1 MTHAT
6 QQDTET
12 NIVRR
17 SGRFIFGLLLALIL
31 AQGTQAASLDLNN
44 YTTLNEIVVAIKN
57 NMPDEDSEQYTV
69 PSQQVQ
75 NDLNQ
80 VVTDILNGQDPQTIN
95 LPASLQN
102 HYTLAE
108 FVDNGKTYVVL
119 AETVDGDNN
128 GVADKGWATVII
140 NNGINTQN
148 ISIDIPHP
156 LNDSGTPEQGIA
168 IFKGTNARTFVMSG
182 AHRNANDVLAPCF
195 NDPKYKIAD
204 AAHNKAHTFH
214 AVVETI
220 DQYYDNPL
228 QTHTAFQFHGMGEE
242 SSNGLDV
249 YMTHGTK
256 RLPLAN
262 SVVDQIK
269 SDLTFSQPTWDVAVP
284 GDLVVSELNGIGNL
298 QGRLLND
305 VHPDAICDVRAY
317 SYTGQFVHVE
327 QIDIA
332 RETNAYDEWVQALN
346 NINFN
351 IVPAPP
357 GYWITSPNGGETWE
371 IGTQVS
377 IAWNTQN
384 SPEDVNIALYKDGS
398 HEKTIT
404 HATANDG
411 DYTWVVDGNLTEGA
425 DYTVRIKNTT
435 DTDDRDYSDFTF
447 SIIEGNNTPDIT
459 VLGPNGGETWDL
471 GSEVI
476 ITWESVNIPGQVK
489 VSLHKNGSYHKTIDN
504 STQNDGEY
512 TWIVS
517 MNIDPDSDYTV
528 RIRSVD
534 NTSIKDYSNNT
545 FAIDE
550 GNNTPSIAVLSP
562 NGGGTWTQNQE
573 VIITW
578 ESNAIPGLVKVSLH
592 KNGSYYKN
600 IAVTTEN
607 DGEYTWNIP
616 NYVSAG
622 NEYTVRVRSVDDT
635 SIKDYSDTN
644 FTVQV
649 EGQGLTAIDNFPNP
663 FNPET
668 VIRYQL
674 PNATHVE
681 LVVYNMIGQ
690 QIAHLVNQ
698 TQNAGL
704 HAIHFDARHLAS
716 GQYIYQIRANNQV
729 TTGRMLLIK

>member
-1 MTHAT
+1 MNTT
-6 QQDTET
+6 QQDNET

-17 SGRFIFGLLLALIL
+17 SGRFILGLLLALTL

-44 YTTLNEIVVAIKN
+44 YNTLNEIVSAIKN

-75 NDLNQ
+75 NDINQ
-80 VVTDILNGQDPQTIN
+80 VVIAILNGQDPQTIN

-108 FVDNGKTYVVL
+108 FVDNGQTYVVL
-119 AETVDGDNN
+119 AETIDNDNN
-128 GVADKGWATVII
+128 GVADRGWATIII
-140 NNGINTQN
+140 NNANNAQTL
-148 ISIDIPHP
+148 SIDIPHP

-182 AHRNANDVLAPCF
+182 AHRDANDVLAPCF

-204 AAHNKAHTFH
+204 AAHNTEHTFH
-214 AVVETI
+214 AAVEAI
-220 DQYYDNPL
+220 DQYYDSQL
-228 QTHTAFQFHGMGEE
+228 QTHTAFQFHGMGET

-256 RLPLAN
+256 RVPLIN
-262 SVVDQIK
+262 SVIDQIK
-269 SDLTFSQPTWDVAVP
+269 TDLNNAQPTWDVSVP
-284 GDLVVSELNGIGNL
+284 GDPTVSELNGIGNL

-305 VHPDAICDVRAY
+305 VQPDAICDVRAY
-317 SYTGQFVHVE
+317 SYTGQFVHIE
-327 QIDIA
+327 QISDA
-332 RETNAYDEWVQALN
+332 REANAYGSWIQALN

-357 GYWITSPNGGETWE
+357 GYWITEPNGGEVWE
-371 IGTQVS
+371 IGTQVN
-377 IAWNTQN
+377 ITWNTQN

-404 HATANDG
+404 SGTANDG
-411 DYTWVVDGNLTEGA
+411 QHTWVVDGNLTPGA

-435 DTDDRDYSDFTF
+435 DTDNRDYSDFTF
-447 SIIEGNNTPDIT
+447 SIIEGNNTPSIT
-459 VLGPNGGETWDL
+459 VLSPNGGETWDL
-471 GSEVI
+471 GADVV

-489 VSLHKNGSYHKTIDN
+489 VSLHKDGNYHRTINN
-504 STQNDGEY
+504 STENNGEY
-512 TWIVS
+512 TWNVP
-517 MNIDPDSDYTV
+517 MNLDPDSDYTV
-528 RIRSVD
+528 RVRSVD
-534 NTSIKDYSNNT
+534 NTSIKDFSDNT

-550 GNNTPSIAVLSP
+550 GNNTPSITVLSP
-562 NGGGTWTQNQE
+562 NGGETWTQGEE

-592 KNGSYYKN
+592 KNGNYYKN

-607 DGEYTWNIP
+607 DGEYIWEVP
-616 NYVSAG
+616 GYVSPDDV
-622 NEYTVRVRSVDDT
+622 YTVRVRSVDDT
-635 SIKDYSDTN
+635 SIKDFSNAN
-644 FTVQV
+644 FTVQA
-649 EGQGLTAIDNFPNP
+649 EGQPLTAIDNYPNP

-698 TQNAGL
+698 TQNAGY
-704 HAIHFDARHLAS
+704 HTVHFDARHLAS
-716 GQYIYQIRANNQV
+716 GQYIYQIRANNQIS
-729 TTGRMLLIK
+729 TGRMLLIK